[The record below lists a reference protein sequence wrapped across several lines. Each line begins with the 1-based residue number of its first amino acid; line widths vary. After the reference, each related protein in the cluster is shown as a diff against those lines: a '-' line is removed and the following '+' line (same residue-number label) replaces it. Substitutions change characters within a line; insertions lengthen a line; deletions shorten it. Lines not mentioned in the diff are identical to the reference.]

1 MAPEWIDRASNQ
13 IVGDAG
19 RAPSAEALA
28 LHQQLIVGDLHA
40 DSALWGRDL
49 LSDNAWG
56 QVDLPKLIAGGA
68 TLQMFTTV
76 TKSPRG
82 QNYEHNVTDAPDNI
96 TLLGLAQRWPAD
108 ARTSLLERVL
118 LQGERVRSAVA
129 AHPGFAFIQCRSDL
143 ETLLARRAQGEN
155 AVGALLGTEGAH
167 ALDGELASIE
177 RLYGAGFRMVGLQHF
192 FDNRLGGSL
201 HRESQSGLT
210 NFGKRAV
217 RAIQARGILIDVAH
231 SSEATVHDTLQET
244 GGAALIVSHTGFN
257 GHCPSPTQHQ

>member
-1 MAPEWIDRASNQ
+1 MNGLKALLTTLAGMSAVFVACFFLLAPEWIDRASNQ
-13 IVGDAG
+13 IVGDTG
-19 RAPSAEALA
+19 RAPSAESLA

-118 LQGERVRSAVA
+118 LQGERVRSAVT
-129 AHPGFAFIQCRSDL
+129 AHPDFFFIQSRKQIGYS
-143 ETLLARRAQGEN
+143 N
-155 AVGALLGTEGAH
+155 
-167 ALDGELASIE
+167 
-177 RLYGAGFRMVGLQHF
+177 F
-192 FDNRLGGSL
+192 SL
-201 HRESQSGLT
+201 
-210 NFGKRAV
+210 
-217 RAIQARGILIDVAH
+217 
-231 SSEATVHDTLQET
+231 
-244 GGAALIVSHTGFN
+244 
-257 GHCPSPTQHQ
+257 